1 MAESKI
7 RIGNGVGN
15 IITLNSYIEYQIVMP
30 NLLMVK
36 LSYDQN
42 IASWSEVTL
51 GTLPS
56 NIHVLSYTTADG
68 GISGSDHHFTRCQWM
83 VTTSGQIKLT
93 AWEDSINT
101 QAEPFA
107 KLIVPIQLQ

>member
-1 MAESKI
+1 
-7 RIGNGVGN
+7 
-15 IITLNSYIEYQIVMP
+15 MP

-42 IASWSEVTL
+42 IGDWSEVVL

-56 NIHVLSYTTADG
+56 NIHVLSHTTADG
-68 GISGSDHHFTRCQWM
+68 GISGSDHHFTRCQWT
-83 VTTSGQIKLT
+83 VTTSGQIT
-93 AWEDSINT
+93 VDTWEDSISGP
-101 QAEPFA
+101 AEPLV